1 MESVAPSDSSQ
12 LGIPD
17 NLESKEEQKI
27 ISMLKLN
34 AESKEFDND
43 IENLENKIH
52 SLNGYISSHNV
63 EKTEKGFSGL
73 SRLSLVH
80 KTTSSNSTLEIK
92 LTSTILDTNT
102 FKENL
107 PLAFKMLD

>member
-73 SRLSLVH
+73 TNKISI
-80 KTTSSNSTLEIK
+80 IK
-92 LTSTILDTNT
+92 LIELLN
-102 FKENL
+102 FICHL
-107 PLAFKMLD
+107 PLKC